1 MERRIKEIR
10 KSCGDT
16 SQEVFGKRI
25 GLPGATIS
33 RLESGDRQPTEAII
47 LSICREFHINENWL
61 RTGEGKMRLEES
73 LEDGDR
79 LIALMR
85 DMNENKKKLFRLLV
99 DMPDELLDEMISYL
113 KKEIR

>member
-16 SQEVFGKRI
+16 SQGVFGKRL
-25 GLPGATIS
+25 GLTGATIS

-47 LSICREFHINENWL
+47 LSICREFHINEHWL
-61 RTGEGKMRLEES
+61 RTGEGEMRLEES
-73 LEDGDR
+73 LEDGAR

>member
-10 KSCGDT
+10 KSRGDT

-25 GLPGATIS
+25 GLTGATIS

-47 LSICREFHINENWL
+47 LSICREFHINEHWL
-61 RTGEGKMRLEES
+61 RTGEGEMRLEES
-73 LEDGDR
+73 LEDGER